1 MRNTIALF
9 ALLFLGAFSQQPAWT
24 APKAAAPPL
33 QEIVDRIVARI
44 EDDIIT
50 LSEVRELAA
59 YQQLIDGRTEPEDR
73 LRSELIEQWVINNEA
88 SAARFPPPAAS
99 EVDRE
104 VGRIEARFSS
114 QQAYRERLDALG
126 LTPGAI
132 NRMVTR
138 EIYLARYLDYKFRPS
153 VQVSD
158 DDIAKYYRNE
168 LVPPLAAKKQAIP
181 TLASVSDQIR
191 EVLVQ
196 RGIDDRAAS
205 WLDQTKSRLK
215 IEIESAS
222 ATTGA
227 PGPSNPPAAGQQ

>member
-1 MRNTIALF
+1 MRGAS
-9 ALLFLGAFSQQPAWT
+9 AFLGFLLLGAVSQPPAF
-24 APKAAAPPL
+24 AAPAPP
-33 QEIVDRIVARI
+33 QQIVDRIVARI

-59 YQQLIDGRTEPEDR
+59 YQQLIDGRVESDDR
-73 LRSELIEQWVINNEA
+73 LLSELIEQWVINNEA
-88 SAARFPPPAAS
+88 TSSYFPAPAAS

-104 VGRIEARFSS
+104 AARIESRFPS
-114 QQAYRERLDALG
+114 QQAYRERLAALG
-126 LTPGAI
+126 LSQEAVR
-132 NRMVTR
+132 RMVTR

-158 DDIAKYYRNE
+158 DDIAKYYREE
-168 LVPPLAAKKQAIP
+168 LVPPLTAKGEKIP
-181 TLASVSDQIR
+181 TLDSVSDQIR

-215 IEIESAS
+215 IENEAAAKTPS
-222 ATTGA
+222 
-227 PGPSNPPAAGQQ
+227 PVPSNSSTVAQP